1 MKSYKFRINGN
12 EYDVEINSVEGNIAD
27 VTVNG
32 ADYKV
37 EMDAPVGGG
46 SCRATNQTPG
56 TLTGSVTGTGNSA
69 SDNAGRN
76 AAQAVTP
83 AGPAIANKPS
93 APAGAGKPVTS
104 PLPGVIIEVSVKEG
118 QAVKAGQKVAVLEAM
133 KMENEIQAPADG
145 TVTAILVN
153 KGDSVLEGA
162 EIVKI
167 A

>member
-1 MKSYKFRINGN
+1 MKTYKFKINGN
-12 EYDVEINSVEGNIAD
+12 EYNVDINSVEGNIAD

-32 ADYKV
+32 ASYQV
-37 EMDAPVGGG
+37 EMETPITVAPQAPSTPSTAPV
-46 SCRATNQTPG
+46 
-56 TLTGSVTGTGNSA
+56 
-69 SDNAGRN
+69 
-76 AAQAVTP
+76 AAAP
-83 AGPAIANKPS
+83 AAPAAPS
-93 APAGAGKPVTS
+93 APSAGTGAGTVVTS

-118 QAVKAGQKVAVLEAM
+118 QAVKAGQKVAVIEAM
-133 KMENEIQAPADG
+133 KMENEIQASSDG